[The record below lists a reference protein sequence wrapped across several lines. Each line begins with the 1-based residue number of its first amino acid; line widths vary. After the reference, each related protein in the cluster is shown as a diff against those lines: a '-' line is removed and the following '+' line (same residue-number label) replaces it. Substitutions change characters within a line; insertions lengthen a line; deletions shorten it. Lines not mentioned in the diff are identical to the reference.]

1 MAIIDEKRLDD
12 ILSGLP
18 YTLNDKQLKF
28 VRYFIESDGNWSLS
42 GLAGS
47 GKSTIM
53 LILKRYY
60 KDEIVFFASSGVANL
75 SLPEQIG
82 NGTAHSGLSLSMKP
96 ANEINYRKV
105 GMKCSQLFA
114 SSSLIKI
121 IVIDEIFGLNSDNLD
136 LIHRRIQR
144 FNKRQGKRE
153 KRNIRL
159 LVVGDMAQ
167 QVTICDEETQKELEL
182 RWGHHLMFRSTVWDR
197 FDFNYAVLDKVERQ
211 KDPVFKACLDVIRYY
226 QEGRFDKCLRW
237 INKRVNR
244 RYPSDRL
251 LLAATNKTVDL
262 TNKKVLAMNP
272 NEKFTFYGKLVGDF
286 NMKDVLVK
294 DKFVAC
300 KDLKVMTINN
310 DKDGRWVNGSV
321 GTIIDIYP
329 SEGVEVRFNS
339 GEIHLV
345 EFHTWENKESF
356 VEPEVT
362 QEDGSIKDELRERVI
377 GSLEALPLV
386 QSSAFS
392 IAKSQGLSIS
402 EPFVIDLEDPW
413 LYTSKKLG
421 SYGTNYVYVSLSR
434 AISSDLI
441 TLARRI
447 EVDHIKPCFESL
459 EFWFE
464 SMEKSVI

>member
-28 VRYFIESDGNWSLS
+28 VRCFIESDGNWSLS

-53 LILKRYY
+53 LILKGYY

-144 FNKRQGKRE
+144 FNKRKGKRE

-159 LVVGDMAQ
+159 LVVGDSCQ
-167 QVTICDEETQKELEL
+167 QVTICDEDTQEELER
-182 RWGHHLMFRSTVWDR
+182 RWGHHLMFRSEVWGR
-197 FDFNYAVLDKVERQ
+197 FSFNYAVLDKVERQ
-211 KDPVFKACLDVIRYY
+211 RDPVFKACLEVIRYY
-226 QEGRFDKCLRW
+226 QVGRFEKCLRW
-237 INKRVNR
+237 INKRVNT
-244 RYPSDRL
+244 RYPTDRL
-251 LLAATNKTVDL
+251 LLAATNKTVDA
-262 TNKKVLAMNP
+262 TNRKVLALNP
-272 NEKFTFYGKLVGDF
+272 NPKFTFESKLRGNF

-294 DKFVAC
+294 DEFVAC
-300 KDLKVMTINN
+300 VGLKVMTVNN
-310 DKDGRWVNGSV
+310 DKDDRWVNGST
-321 GTIIDIYP
+321 GTIVEVYP
-329 SEGVEVRFNS
+329 YQGVEVLFSN
-339 GEIHLV
+339 GETHLV
-345 EFHTWENKESF
+345 ETHTWENKEAF
-356 VEPEVT
+356 VENDVV
-362 QEDGSIKDELRERVI
+362 QEDGSTRDELRERVV
-377 GSLEALPLV
+377 GSLEALCLV
-386 QSSAFS
+386 QSSSFS

-402 EPFVIDLEDPW
+402 EPFVVDLEDTW
-413 LYTSKKLG
+413 LYTSPKLG
-421 SYGTNYVYVSLSR
+421 SYGTNYVYLALSR

-447 EVDHIKPCFESL
+447 ETDHIKPCFESL
-459 EFWFE
+459 EFWHE